1 MVFPRKALASGP
13 GKAPNSN
20 APTPTWRK
28 VKRGKES
35 FQKMQ
40 GAFPQ
45 RTAKRILQIELFWV
59 GVGVQYFHGFKSR
72 PGGVKWLFLWNP

>member
-45 RTAKRILQIELFWV
+45 RTAKRILQIELF
-59 GVGVQYFHGFKSR
+59 
-72 PGGVKWLFLWNP
+72 